1 MYFYIVFFGKL
12 YEFCIKD
19 VYIDWNL
26 KEYIVIWKI
35 KIILGM
41 FFSNYGNIVKNILY
55 DIYKGIYIIMW
66 WIWKE
71 NVLIFVY
78 FKCKL
83 IFKWYILKY

>member
-1 MYFYIVFFGKL
+1 MYFYIVLFGKL

-41 FFSNYGNIVKNILY
+41 FFSNYGNIVKNIWC
-55 DIYKGIYIIMW
+55 I
-66 WIWKE
+66 
-71 NVLIFVY
+71 
-78 FKCKL
+78 
-83 IFKWYILKY
+83 